1 MMATTTATRLE
12 RGEFKNE
19 AFTDFS
25 QAQNRQAMEAALAK
39 VRGEFGREYPLVIAG
54 EKITTPEKIRSIDPS
69 DPSRVVG
76 IFQKGTVELADR
88 AVEAASQAFE
98 RWRRVPAAERVE
110 CLFRAADILRRRK
123 FEFSAW
129 VTYEVGKTWPEADA
143 DVAETIDFCE
153 FYGGEMLRLAAPQPL
168 TPIAGEKNYLVYIPL
183 GIGVV
188 IPPWNFP
195 AAIMAGMTLASIVT
209 GNTVVLKPSSDS
221 PTVAYKFCEVLKEAG
236 VPEGVVNFFTGPGGS
251 AGDALVRHPKAR
263 YIAFTGSKEAGLHIS
278 EQAGKTQPGQIWIKR
293 TVLEMGGKDAIV
305 VDDEADL
312 DAAVEG
318 VAVSAFGY
326 QGQKCSACSRAIV
339 SEKVYD
345 AFLEKLK
352 KRVEIITVGAADD
365 PGNYMGPVINEA
377 SMKSILAYIETG
389 KKEGRLLTGGGR
401 VGEKGFFIA
410 PTVIADVD
418 PKARVA
424 QEEIFGPVLAVVR
437 ARDFDHALQIANDSE
452 YGLTGA
458 VYSRNPKKLERAAEE
473 FHVGNLY
480 FNRKCTG
487 ALVGAHP
494 FGGFNMSGTD
504 SKTGGK
510 DYLLLFLQAK
520 TVAERVTK

>member
-1 MMATTTATRLE
+1 MATTTATRLE

-25 QAQNRQAMEAALAK
+25 QPKNRQAMEEALAK
-39 VRGEFGREYPLVIAG
+39 VRSEFGREYPLIIGG
-54 EKITTPEKIRSIDPS
+54 EKITTPDKIRSLDPS

-76 IFQKGTVELADR
+76 VFQKATPELADK
-88 AVEAASQAFE
+88 AVEVASKAFE
-98 RWRRVPAAERVE
+98 SWRRVPAEERVE
-110 CLFRAADILRRRK
+110 FLFRAADILRRRK

-129 VTYEVGKTWPEADA
+129 VTFEVGKTWPEADG

-153 FYGGEMLRLAAPQPL
+153 FYGREMLRLAGPQPL
-168 TPIAGEKNYLVYIPL
+168 TPIAGEKNFLVYIPL
-183 GIGVV
+183 GVGVV

-221 PTVAYKFCEVLKEAG
+221 PAVAYKFFEVLREAG
-236 VPEGVVNFFTGPGGS
+236 VPDGVVNFFTGPGGS

-263 YIAFTGSKEAGLHIS
+263 YIAFTGSKDAGLRIS

-305 VDDEADL
+305 VDDEADV

-339 SEKVYD
+339 SAKVYD
-345 AFLEKLK
+345 AFVEKLRQ
-352 KRVEIITVGAADD
+352 RVEVMKVGAADD
-365 PGNYMGPVINEA
+365 PGNYMGPVINESA
-377 SMKSILAYIETG
+377 MKSILEYIEIG
-389 KKEGRLLTGGGR
+389 KKEGRLVTGGGR
-401 VGEKGFFIA
+401 VGEKGFFVA

-418 PKARVA
+418 PKARLA
-424 QEEIFGPVLAVVR
+424 QEEIFGPVLVVIR

-458 VYSRNPKKLERAAEE
+458 VYSRNPEKLRRAAEE

-480 FNRKCTG
+480 LNRKCTG
-487 ALVGAHP
+487 ALVGVHP

-520 TVAERVTK
+520 TVAERITK